1 MNEAWVKDEKGDI
14 VVFPL
19 VGYETMVVES
29 KALAL
34 RLPFMMRGDTQEQ
47 PSGNLQLIITA
58 EGARELAQ
66 DILAAVEKI
75 ERAQAAKTH

>member
-1 MNEAWVKDEKGDI
+1 MNNAWVKDAKGDI

-29 KALAL
+29 KAIAL
-34 RLPFMMRGDTQEQ
+34 RLPFMMKGDTQER
-47 PSGNLQLIITA
+47 PSGNVQLIVTA

-66 DILAAVEKI
+66 DILAAVERI
-75 ERAQAAKTH
+75 EQARTKS